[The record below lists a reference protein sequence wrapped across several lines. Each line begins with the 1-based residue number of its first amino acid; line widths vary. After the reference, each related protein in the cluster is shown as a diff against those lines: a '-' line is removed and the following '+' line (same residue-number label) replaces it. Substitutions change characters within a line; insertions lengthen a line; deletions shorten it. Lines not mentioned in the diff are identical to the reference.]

1 MHKNKNGFGK
11 LFPSIDNVMNEV
23 MRMPVSKTNY
33 SSETMSSKPKANI
46 IEHEN
51 KYEIAIAMPGF
62 SKKDIS
68 IELEKNQL
76 TVSANKED
84 NKERKYNLKEF
95 SLNNMKRVFKV
106 PSFINREDIKAELK
120 NGILMIQLLKSEEV
134 QPKTIAI
141 K

>member
-11 LFPSIDNVMNEV
+11 LFPAIDNVMNEV

-33 SSETMSSKPKANI
+33 SSETLSSRPKANI

-76 TVSANKED
+76 TISANIED
-84 NKERKYNLKEF
+84 NKERKYNLREF

-134 QPKTIAI
+134 QPKTITI

>member
-1 MHKNKNGFGK
+1 MYHTMHKNKNGFGK

-33 SSETMSSKPKANI
+33 NSETMSSRPKANI

-95 SLNNMKRVFKV
+95 SLYEIYFNKENQSNQRF
-106 PSFINREDIKAELK
+106 
-120 NGILMIQLLKSEEV
+120 
-134 QPKTIAI
+134 
-141 K
+141 